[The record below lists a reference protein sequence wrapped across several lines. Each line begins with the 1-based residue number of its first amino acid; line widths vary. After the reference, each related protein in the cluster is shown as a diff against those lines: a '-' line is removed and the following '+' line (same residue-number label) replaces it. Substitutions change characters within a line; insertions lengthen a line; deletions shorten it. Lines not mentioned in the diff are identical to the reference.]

1 MRRRT
6 KLFGALAAGAAAVA
20 IALPVLG
27 QDAPQ
32 SLLPPGFGSPPPKAA
47 PASAPARAQPQSQ
60 AQPGAPAAP
69 AAVPTLPAPATPG
82 PADEAVAESSPNLLP
97 SDIGRLAA
105 AEASPPE
112 EMPEAAK
119 RSLALVGTTPLYG
132 TDAFGDADG
141 RFLVTLMRRLQ
152 APIASRWA
160 EIMLRRA
167 LVGAT
172 PAPVGEGQADWVAD
186 RAALLLR
193 LGEAD
198 AARMLVQGVDVERFS
213 SRLRR
218 VAIESA
224 LATSD
229 PQGLCPLPE
238 GDEQVG
244 GQPAWPMVRAM
255 CAALGGDSA
264 TANATIGRGP
274 PNDPIDHPL
283 AERLVAAGGGG
294 RRDIQIQW
302 AAVDSLTDWRFG
314 LASALGIA
322 IPQTLLDGAPV
333 WYQAWL
339 ARAPMLSAQ
348 DRIAPARIAAALGIV
363 SSADLVDLYGR
374 VMDEAGDQDT
384 DSPAGRLRAAYR
396 GDDDDARLSA
406 MHALWDAAANG
417 EGGERDRY
425 AASILTARAAAGIT
439 PSNDQKDDVAAL
451 VASML
456 AAGLDLQA
464 ERWSNVAEATGGS
477 DGDRAWSI
485 LAVGARRPVV
495 AIDAKRVRAFADRAG
510 EGGAQRSALL
520 IAALA
525 GLGRLGDADAAKQA
539 ARLGVTLGQP
549 TAYGAALR
557 RAVAGRQRGTVA
569 LLVAVG
575 MQSPKWT
582 GVPAADFYQMISA
595 LRAVGMESEARMIAA
610 EAMTRL

>member
-1 MRRRT
+1 MRRPI
-6 KLFGALAAGAAAVA
+6 KLGALAAGGAALAIAV
-20 IALPVLG
+20 ALPVLG

-32 SLLPPGFGSPPPKAA
+32 SLLPPGFGAPPPKAEK
-47 PASAPARAQPQSQ
+47 
-60 AQPGAPAAP
+60 PAAP
-69 AAVPTLPAPATPG
+69 AQPGGPAAAAPTVGIAVPGAPST
-82 PADEAVAESSPNLLP
+82 DEAVAESSPSLLP
-97 SDIGRLAA
+97 SDIAKLAA
-105 AEASPPE
+105 AEATPPE
-112 EMPEAAK
+112 EMPDAAK
-119 RSLALVGTTPLYG
+119 RSLALVGTNPVYG
-132 TDAFGDADG
+132 SDAFGDADG
-141 RFLVTLMRRLQ
+141 RYLVTLMRRMQ

-172 PAPVGEGQADWVAD
+172 PAPRGEAQADWVAD

-213 SRLRR
+213 PRLRR

-229 PQGLCPLPE
+229 PQGLCPLPD

-244 GQPAWPMVRAM
+244 GQPAWPMIRAI
-255 CAALGGDSA
+255 CATLSGDTA

-274 PNDPIDHPL
+274 PNDSIDHPL

-294 RRDIQIQW
+294 RRDIQ
-302 AAVDSLTDWRFG
+302 VDWTGVDTLTDWRFG

-322 IPQTLLDGAPV
+322 IPQSMLDGAPA
-333 WYQAWL
+333 WYQGWL
-339 ARAPMLSAQ
+339 ARAPMLLAS
-348 DRIAPARIAAALGIV
+348 DRIGPARIAAALGVI
-363 SSADLVDLYGR
+363 SSEDLVDLYGR
-374 VMDEAGDQDT
+374 VMDEAGDEDT

-406 MHALWDAAANG
+406 MHALWDAASNG
-417 EGGERDRY
+417 NGGERDRY

-439 PSNDQKDDVAAL
+439 PSNDQQDDVASL

-456 AAGLDLQA
+456 AAGFDVQA
-464 ERWSNVAEATGGS
+464 ERWASVAQATSGA

-495 AIDAKRVRAFADRAG
+495 AIDAARVRKLTDRAG
-510 EGGAQRSALL
+510 DAGVQRSALL
-520 IAALA
+520 ISALA
-525 GLGRLGDADAAKQA
+525 GLGRLADADAAKLA
-539 ARLGVTLGQP
+539 ARLGVTLGQ
-549 TAYGAALR
+549 TSAYGNALR
-557 RAVAGRQRGTVA
+557 RAVSAHERGTVA

-575 MQSPKWT
+575 MQSPTWT
-582 GVPAADFYQMISA
+582 GVPAGDFYQMISA
-595 LRAVGMESEARMIAA
+595 LRAVGMENEARMISA

>member
-1 MRRRT
+1 MRLPIKR
-6 KLFGALAAGAAAVA
+6 GALAAGAAAFAIA
-20 IALPVLG
+20 IALPALG
-27 QDAPQ
+27 QGGPQ
-32 SLLPPGFGSPPPKAA
+32 SLLPPGFGAPPPKAEKPAAA
-47 PASAPARAQPQSQ
+47 P
-60 AQPGAPAAP
+60 AQPGSPAAAAP
-69 AAVPTLPAPATPG
+69 TAGIAVPGVPG
-82 PADEAVAESSPNLLP
+82 TDEAVAESSPSLLP
-97 SDIGRLAA
+97 SDIAKLAA
-105 AEASPPE
+105 AEATPPE

-119 RSLALVGTTPLYG
+119 RSLALVGTDPVYG
-132 TDAFGDADG
+132 SDAFGDADG
-141 RFLVTLMRRLQ
+141 RYLVTLMRRMQ

-172 PAPVGEGQADWVAD
+172 PAPRGEAQADWVAD

-213 SRLRR
+213 PRLRR

-229 PQGLCPLPE
+229 PQGLCPLPD

-244 GQPAWPMVRAM
+244 GQPAWPMIRAI
-255 CAALGGDSA
+255 CATLSGDTA

-274 PNDPIDHPL
+274 PNDSIDHPL

-294 RRDIQIQW
+294 RRDIQ
-302 AAVDSLTDWRFG
+302 VDWTGVDTLTDWRFG

-322 IPQTLLDGAPV
+322 IPQSLLDGAPA
-333 WYQAWL
+333 WYEGWL
-339 ARAPMLSAQ
+339 ARAPMLSAS
-348 DRIAPARIAAALGIV
+348 DRIGPARVAAALGII
-363 SSADLVDLYGR
+363 SSEDLVDLYGR
-374 VMDEAGDQDT
+374 VMDEAGDEDT

-406 MHALWDAAANG
+406 MHALWDAASNG
-417 EGGERDRY
+417 NGGERDRY

-439 PSNDQKDDVAAL
+439 PSSDQQDDVASL

-456 AAGLDLQA
+456 AAGLDIQA
-464 ERWSNVAEATGGS
+464 ERWASVAEATSGA

-495 AIDAKRVRAFADRAG
+495 AIDAARVRKLTDRAG
-510 EGGAQRSALL
+510 DSGAQRSALL
-520 IAALA
+520 ISALA
-525 GLGRLGDADAAKQA
+525 GLGRLADADAAKLA
-539 ARLGVTLGQP
+539 GRLGVTLGQ
-549 TAYGAALR
+549 TSAYGNALR
-557 RAVAGRQRGTVA
+557 RAVSARERGTVA

-575 MQSPKWT
+575 MQSPTWT
-582 GVPAADFYQMISA
+582 GVPAGDFYQMISA
-595 LRAVGMESEARMIAA
+595 LRAVGMENEARMISA

>member
-6 KLFGALAAGAAAVA
+6 KFLGAFAAGTAALA
-20 IALPVLG
+20 IALPALG
-27 QDAPQ
+27 QDAPE
-32 SLLPPGFGSPPPKAA
+32 SLLPPGFGTTPPKGT
-47 PASAPARAQPQSQ
+47 P
-60 AQPGAPAAP
+60 APAAP
-69 AAVPTLPAPATPG
+69 PGPAAAPAPAG
-82 PADEAVAESSPNLLP
+82 PLPPPSPNADEAIGEVAPSLLP
-97 SDIGRLAA
+97 SDIAKLAA
-105 AEASPPE
+105 AEATPPE
-112 EMPEAAK
+112 EIPAAAK
-119 RSLALVGTTPLYG
+119 RPLDLVGTTPIYG
-132 TDAFGDADG
+132 TDAFGEADG
-141 RFLVTLMRRLQ
+141 RYLVALMRRLQ
-152 APIASRWA
+152 TPIASRWA

-167 LVGAT
+167 LIGAT
-172 PAPVGEGQADWVAD
+172 PAPRGEGQADWVAD

-213 SRLRR
+213 PRLRR

-229 PQGLCPLPE
+229 PQGLCPLSD

-244 GQPAWPMVRAM
+244 GQPAWPMIRAM
-255 CAALGGDSA
+255 CATLAGDEA

-274 PNDPIDHPL
+274 PNDFIDHPL

-294 RRDIQIQW
+294 RRNIQIEW
-302 AAVDSLTDWRFG
+302 VAVDTLTDWRFG
-314 LASALGIA
+314 LASALGIQ
-322 IPQTLLDGAPV
+322 IPRNLLDSGPV
-333 WYQAWL
+333 WFQAWL
-339 ARAPMLSAQ
+339 ARAPMLSAS
-348 DRIAPARIAAALGIV
+348 DRIGPARVAAALGVV

-374 VMDEAGDQDT
+374 VMDEAGDEDT

-439 PSNDQKDDVAAL
+439 PSSDQADDVAAL

-456 AAGLDLQA
+456 AAGLDVQA
-464 ERWSNVAEATGGS
+464 ERWAKVVEAASGA

-485 LAVGARRPVV
+485 LAVGARQRVV
-495 AIDAKRVRAFADRAG
+495 TINASRVRKFADRAG
-510 EGGAQRSALL
+510 DAGAQRSALL
-520 IAALA
+520 ISALA
-525 GLGRLGDADAAKQA
+525 GLGRLSDADAAELA

-549 TAYGAALR
+549 SSYGAALR
-557 RAVAGRQRGTVA
+557 RAVSARERGTVA

-575 MQSPKWT
+575 MQTPKWS

-595 LRAVGMESEARMIAA
+595 MRAVGMESEARMIAA

>member
-6 KLFGALAAGAAAVA
+6 KLFAALAAGAAAIA

-32 SLLPPGFGSPPPKAA
+32 SLLPPGFASPPKVA
-47 PASAPARAQPQSQ
+47 PAPSAARAQPQ
-60 AQPGAPAAP
+60 PGVSVAPAPTATP
-69 AAVPTLPAPATPG
+69 AGPAPTPSAA
-82 PADEAVAESSPNLLP
+82 ADEAVAESSPNLLP
-97 SDIGRLAA
+97 SDIAKLAA
-105 AEASPPE
+105 AEANPPE
-112 EMPEAAK
+112 EMPAAAK

-172 PAPVGEGQADWVAD
+172 PAPSGEGQADWVAD

-198 AARMLVQGVDVERFS
+198 AARMLVQRVDVERFS
-213 SRLRR
+213 PRLRR

-244 GQPAWPMVRAM
+244 GQAAWPMVRAM
-255 CAALGGDSA
+255 CAALAGDTA

-314 LASALGIA
+314 LASALGIV
-322 IPQTLLDGAPV
+322 IPQNLLDGAPA
-333 WYQAWL
+333 WYEPCL

-348 DRIAPARIAAALGIV
+348 DRIGPARVAAALGV
-363 SSADLVDLYGR
+363 LSSADLVDLYGR

-384 DSPAGRLRAAYR
+384 DSPPGRLRAAYR
-396 GDDDDARLSA
+396 GEDDDARLSA
-406 MHALWDAAANG
+406 MQALWDAAANG

-439 PSNDQKDDVAAL
+439 PSSDQKDDVAAL

-456 AAGLDLQA
+456 AAGLDLQE
-464 ERWSNVAEATGGS
+464 ERWANVAEATGGS

-485 LAVGARRPVV
+485 LAVGSRRPVV
-495 AIDAKRVRAFADRAG
+495 AIDANRVRAFADRAG
-510 EGGAQRSALL
+510 TAGVQRSALL
-520 IAALA
+520 ISALA
-525 GLGRLGDADAAKQA
+525 GLGRLSDADAAKQA
-539 ARLGVTLGQP
+539 SRLGVTLGQATP
-549 TAYGAALR
+549 YGAALR
-557 RAVAGRQRGTVA
+557 RAVAGGQRGTVA